1 MIKSTIITR
10 VSDGLPLAASVDNE
24 QAGEAE
30 LAEYKQKAKQLF
42 KKINENSEDKCS
54 IESGN
59 YYFHY
64 IIQNGV
70 CYMTISDRSYPRQL
84 AFSYLDELAKEF
96 YTNYGNE
103 IEKKNLRPYAFVKFD
118 TFMQKTK
125 KVYQNTR
132 TQTNLDRLNVEL
144 NEVANIMTKN
154 LENVLWRGEGLEKMS
169 SLSDQL
175 RYESQKY
182 KKSARDLNLQLLYR
196 KYGPPAV
203 ILLVF
208 FLVIYWRYW
217 WY

>member
-1 MIKSTIITR
+1 
-10 VSDGLPLAASVDNE
+10 G
-24 QAGEAE
+24 GEAE
-30 LAEYKQKAKQLF
+30 LTEYKQKAKLIF
-42 KKINENSEDKCS
+42 KKMNEHSEDKCS

-59 YYFHY
+59 YYFH
-64 IIQNGV
+64 
-70 CYMTISDRSYPRQL
+70 DRSYPRQL

-96 YTNYGNE
+96 YTLYGNE

-132 TQTNLDRLNVEL
+132 TQHNLDRLNTEL
-144 NEVANIMTKN
+144 SEVANIMTKN
-154 LENVLWRGEGLEKMS
+154 LENVLWRGEGLDKMS

-196 KYGPPAV
+196 KYGPPVV
-203 ILLVF
+203 I
-208 FLVIYWRYW
+208 FLVIFL
-217 WY
+217 